1 MLSEPVKQRLATLH
15 PEGTAELQRI
25 NQLALEAAE
34 PTLLKLCTE
43 LIDALLQDRSP
54 TLPQTLSPRDKA
66 FLAFTEQF
74 VTAVSAVSDEQV
86 AELLRFAT
94 EDEVYSFVNA
104 LYVTDM
110 TRRLDLVAGRV
121 LI

>member
-1 MLSEPVKQRLATLH
+1 MLSEPVKQRLTTLH
-15 PEGTAELQRI
+15 PEGTTELQHI
-25 NQLALEAAE
+25 NQLALEAVD

-54 TLPQTLSPRDKA
+54 TLPQTLSPRDQA

-74 VTAVSAVSDEQV
+74 VTAVSAVSDKQV